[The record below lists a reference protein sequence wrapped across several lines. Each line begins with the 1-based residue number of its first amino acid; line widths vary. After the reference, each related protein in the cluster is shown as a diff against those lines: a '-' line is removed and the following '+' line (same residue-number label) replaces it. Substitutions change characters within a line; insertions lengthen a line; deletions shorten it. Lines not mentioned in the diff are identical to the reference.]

1 MTYTYLIRQKER
13 TYSLCMECVLSHFN
27 HVQLF
32 ATLWTIGLQAP
43 LSIGF
48 SRKEY
53 WSGLPCPPPGD
64 LTDPGIEHV
73 SLMSPSLAG
82 GFFTTK
88 ATWEAPMHGIGFF
101 LWPFLGLLNCHW
113 KPSRDQEGAA
123 WGQEWGWKRKRTWVL
138 DYTES
143 TSSEPCPL
151 QSIFSGEVIN
161 ALTIKPMWN
170 RVSITCSHKHPIRY
184 NFFL

>member
-1 MTYTYLIRQKER
+1 MSDSCSPVDYSPPGSSVHEILRQ
-13 TYSLCMECVLSHFN
+13 
-27 HVQLF
+27 
-32 ATLWTIGLQAP
+32 
-43 LSIGF
+43 
-48 SRKEY
+48 EY

-64 LTDPGIEHV
+64 LPDPGIEHA
-73 SLMSPSLAG
+73 SLTSPSLAG

-88 ATWEAPMHGIGFF
+88 VTWGAPMHGIGFF

-113 KPSRDQEGAA
+113 KPFRDQEGAA

-170 RVSITCSHKHPIRY
+170 VVSQIFTNLQFHY
-184 NFFL
+184 L